1 MQTNG
6 HIHDE
11 IQRKTLNIGDMIISG
26 EKEGPVAPSPKQI
39 GAIIIALNAYIF
51 DMGVGI
57 MMGADAT
64 NFPFAED
71 CKNANESLPLCNYQD
86 DELIYVSNDE
96 KLNNKD
102 IKSVSNELKWKF
114 VPTKGWT
121 EMFI

>member
-1 MQTNG
+1 
-6 HIHDE
+6 
-11 IQRKTLNIGDMIISG
+11 
-26 EKEGPVAPSPKQI
+26 
-39 GAIIIALNAYIF
+39 
-51 DMGVGI
+51 